1 MADFSDI
8 GAALVGNGAGNE
20 LAYQKGLSLG
30 AATQSALQQAR
41 ERVRQNTAM
50 ENLTGLADQLGIPAA
65 YVTAIQAGVN
75 PEQIASASK
84 NIQEVGFRSRAADP
98 NATPEA
104 ANIALRGVA
113 SGPVERYY
121 AVGGSV
127 GDKFAAGLTP
137 NPTPGGASGEAG
149 PIQVLKAFGMLDD
162 AGHVPEAQRRQAFD
176 VMRST
181 QRTVDLG
188 GVPATVDANPFAA
201 MIPPAP
207 QPGPA
212 PAPAAAVPSGV
223 GGLVPPAP
231 VPAGTPAPAALPAR
245 PVSSATAV
253 GANAAEIARAKE
265 VGKAVGENQMAAPDR
280 LADLDKLAG
289 NITALLQKP
298 GFSGVYG
305 NIQGQPGVRTVA
317 GLLSQDITDAQ
328 AALKNIDA
336 QTFGIAIQK
345 MRGLGSLSNAE
356 GTKVTDAYTRAVDPR
371 ISEQDARAAW
381 AEVLDGL
388 NKARTR
394 ILTNTLLP
402 PEGGG
407 VAPGAAAP
415 PGAGGAISLSDY
427 LKSKG
432 F

>member
-8 GAALVGNGAGNE
+8 GALLAGNSAGNE

-30 AATQSALQQAR
+30 ANTQNALQQAR
-41 ERVRQNTAM
+41 ERVRQNNAM
-50 ENLTGLADQLGIPAA
+50 DNLSNLADQLGIPAA

-75 PEQIASASK
+75 PQQIAGTRK
-84 NIQEVGFRSRAADP
+84 DIQEVGFRDRAADP

-104 ANIALRGVA
+104 ANVALRGVA

-121 AVGGSV
+121 KVGNSV
-127 GDKFAAGLTP
+127 GDKFTEGLTP
-137 NPTPGGASGEAG
+137 NPTPGGETGEAA
-149 PIQVLKAFGMLDD
+149 PIQVLRAFGMLDD
-162 AGHVPEAQRRQAFD
+162 TGHVPSDSRRQAFD

-201 MIPPAP
+201 MIPPIP

-212 PAPAAAVPSGV
+212 PAAPSGV
-223 GGLVPPAP
+223 GGLVPPS
-231 VPAGTPAPAALPAR
+231 PAPAAASPLPAAR
-245 PVSSATAV
+245 PTSTAQAV

-265 VGKAVGENQMAAPDR
+265 VGKTVGENQMTAPDR
-280 LADLDKLAG
+280 LADIDKLAG
-289 NITALLQKP
+289 NVTALLQKP

-356 GTKVTDAYTRAVDPR
+356 GMKVTDAFTRAVDPR

-394 ILTNTLLP
+394 VLTNTLLP

-407 VAPGAAAP
+407 VTSAPGVAP
-415 PGAGGAISLSDY
+415 AAGGTVPVADY